1 MNVTYIRDL
10 NTEQIENDML
20 LKRKMSLTELARLLI
35 P

>member
-1 MNVTYIRDL
+1 MNVTYIRDW